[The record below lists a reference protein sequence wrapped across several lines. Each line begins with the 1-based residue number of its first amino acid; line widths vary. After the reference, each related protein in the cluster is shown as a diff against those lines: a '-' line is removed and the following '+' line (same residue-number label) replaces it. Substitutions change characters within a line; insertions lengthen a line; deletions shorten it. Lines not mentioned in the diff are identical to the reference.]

1 MGRGRQYSWMNAG
14 RKWEPCDNLQCF
26 KPISIS
32 GDCFSLIP
40 EEHLKAIIFVSE
52 VVLSPNTVCKLG
64 PFVLCEIKDKSKICA
79 SETANLQGLKIRREI
94 KSTFPDGMG
103 RNQTTRNIV
112 SDLFYFLR
120 Q

>member
-52 VVLSPNTVCKLG
+52 VVLSPTQSANSVPSHC
-64 PFVLCEIKDKSKICA
+64 VKSK
-79 SETANLQGLKIRREI
+79 TNLKFVHLKLLIYR
-94 KSTFPDGMG
+94 
-103 RNQTTRNIV
+103 V
-112 SDLFYFLR
+112 
-120 Q
+120 

>member
-40 EEHLKAIIFVSE
+40 EEHLKAIIFVFE
-52 VVLSPNTVCKLG
+52 VVLSPTQSANSVPSYC
-64 PFVLCEIKDKSKICA
+64 VKSK
-79 SETANLQGLKIRREI
+79 ANLKFVHLKLLIYR
-94 KSTFPDGMG
+94 
-103 RNQTTRNIV
+103 V
-112 SDLFYFLR
+112 
-120 Q
+120 